1 MAEEKKVSATKAD
14 KQKPAK
20 KDKPSLP
27 QRIGKFFRDYKS
39 ELKKIVWAS
48 PKQTL
53 HRSVF
58 VAVVVIIFGAVIG
71 GLDIAFHST
80 ILKLAELL

>member
-1 MAEEKKVSATKAD
+1 MAEEKKVSAPKAD

-20 KDKPSLP
+20 KDKPGLGK
-27 QRIGKFFRDYKS
+27 RIGKFFRDYKS
-39 ELKKIVWAS
+39 ELKKIVWAN

-71 GLDIAFHST
+71 GLDYAFHQT
-80 ILKLAELL
+80 IISLAGLL

>member
-1 MAEEKKVSATKAD
+1 MAEEKKVSAPKAD

-20 KDKPSLP
+20 KDKVGLGK
-27 QRIGKFFRDYKS
+27 RIGKFFRDYKS
-39 ELKKIVWAS
+39 EFKKIVWAN

-71 GLDIAFHST
+71 GLDIAFHKT
-80 ILKLAELL
+80 IISLAGLL